1 MIVKAKAP
9 EARTVTIDG
18 TVEEF
23 ALIYAATRPGRRTN
37 AQLDALKMLGNL
49 IRVSDSGIADA
60 GTLLEAEDNERKASD
75 TAKEAAINGAGHEE

>member
-49 IRVSDSGIADA
+49 IR
-60 GTLLEAEDNERKASD
+60 AS
-75 TAKEAAINGAGHEE
+75 AAA